1 MLGSGR
7 ESDSEGWGE
16 EEEGKKWGEERR
28 ERKTERETERQ
39 GNRERPADTHMHAR
53 THAQHTQ
60 INRKRASRREG
71 VRWGRERRKEAG
83 KPREKWEEDKGGRE
97 GEECWEGSRKAG
109 GVKRLSQSGRG
120 DSCEAEAWQAARRR
134 RRRRL

>member
-28 ERKTERETERQ
+28 ERKTDRETERQ

-71 VRWGRERRKEAG
+71 VRWGTARQWSGQNTRIYQ
-83 KPREKWEEDKGGRE
+83 
-97 GEECWEGSRKAG
+97 
-109 GVKRLSQSGRG
+109 LSLPFDMGADHGTLTQI
-120 DSCEAEAWQAARRR
+120 
-134 RRRRL
+134 LN

>member
-1 MLGSGR
+1 MKAGEKKKKGRSGEKR
-7 ESDSEGWGE
+7 GE
-16 EEEGKKWGEERR
+16 R
-28 ERKTERETERQ
+28 ERQREKQKDRETERDQ
-39 GNRERPADTHMHAR
+39 QTHTCTHAR
-53 THAQHTQ
+53 TAHTNQ
-60 INRKRASRREG
+60 QRASRREG

-97 GEECWEGSRKAG
+97 GEECWEGRRKAG

-120 DSCEAEAWQAARRR
+120 DSCEAEAWQAAPRR